1 MSAVSFPIARKKMYL
16 LFALVDIPVSIAR
29 YAMLPEKDIWF
40 HIGVYVASWIFF
52 CLFWEVVLLSGRLL
66 EKRMPLTTYPFSR
79 TFIQTAILYI
89 IIVGPGF
96 FVTDQQIEALTHT
109 NPQLIRAIGFVVY
122 FLVAIALNF
131 MYFGTI
137 YFFNWRRDV
146 INLAA
151 MQRQQASVQYD
162 ALRNQLNPHFLFNA
176 LASLNS
182 LIFENQQLASDF
194 LQQLAQVYRYT
205 LQSQGKETVS
215 VKTELDFIMHYI
227 SLLKTRFPKDL
238 QFIITINKE
247 TTHKGIVPVTSQ
259 MLIENVIKHN
269 IISSKHP
276 LKIFITTTED
286 HFIIENEV
294 NKKDQIETSNKQ
306 GLENLKSLYKY
317 LTDKPVEIIEMNN
330 LYTVK
335 IPLV

>member
-1 MSAVSFPIARKKMYL
+1 MSAASFPIARKKMYL
-16 LFALVDIPVSIAR
+16 LFAVVDIPVSLAR
-29 YAMLPEKDIWF
+29 YGMLPEKDMWF
-40 HIGVYVASWIFF
+40 HVGVYIASWIFF

-66 EKRMPLTTYPFSR
+66 EKRMPLTTYPFAR
-79 TFIQTAILYI
+79 TFIQTAILYS

-96 FVTDQQIEALTHT
+96 FVTDRQIEALTHT

-151 MQRQQASVQYD
+151 MERQQATVQYD
-162 ALRNQLNPHFLFNA
+162 TLRNQLNPHFLFNA

-205 LQSQGKETVS
+205 LQSKGKETVS
-215 VKTELDFIMHYI
+215 IRTELDFIMHYI
-227 SLLKTRFPKDL
+227 SLLKTRFPNDL
-238 QFIITINKE
+238 QFTIRIDDD
-247 TTHKGIVPVTSQ
+247 TTDKGIVPVTSQ

-269 IISSKHP
+269 IISSDRP
-276 LKIFITTTED
+276 LKISITTTTD
-286 HFIIENEV
+286 YFIIENEV

-317 LTDKPVEIIEMNN
+317 LTDKPVEIIEANN
-330 LYTVK
+330 LFTVK